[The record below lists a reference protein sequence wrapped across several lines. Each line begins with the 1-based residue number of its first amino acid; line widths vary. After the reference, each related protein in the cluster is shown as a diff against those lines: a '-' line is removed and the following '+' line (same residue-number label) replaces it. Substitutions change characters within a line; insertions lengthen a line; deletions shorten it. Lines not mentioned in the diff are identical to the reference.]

1 VRAPQDED
9 NAALG
14 RPSITCGWDPG
25 RPNETPLLLLHPTH
39 PTLLRNDATT
49 TELNIVPLPP
59 LNPFASMR
67 AQQDEDNDTALDRS
81 SLVTCGWDPG
91 KDDAQRD
98 WPVSL
103 TARLSLRA
111 PPTTTTGA
119 PSPTTSLSQAGS
131 AGMDCRR
138 RRARQRRPPGTS
150 PKKAM
155 ITTMTQSPM
164 TTRTQTRASLNLSTV
179 LLVY

>member
-1 VRAPQDED
+1 MDSLPASSSGSRSKQSSKSSLQFSENEEWKGRGVRERKGSNIKSNNALINPQSRLMFSERVIG
-9 NAALG
+9 ALNG
-14 RPSITCGWDPG
+14 AL
-25 RPNETPLLLLHPTH
+25 NEAFPL
-39 PTLLRNDATT
+39 
-49 TELNIVPLPP
+49 

-67 AQQDEDNDTALDRS
+67 APQDEDNDTALDRS

-111 PPTTTTGA
+111 PPTMPTGA
-119 PSPTTSLSQAGS
+119 PSSTISLSQAGS

-138 RRARQRRPPGTS
+138 RRPQLWTLDFGVGIS
-150 PKKAM
+150 W
-155 ITTMTQSPM
+155 
-164 TTRTQTRASLNLSTV
+164 
-179 LLVY
+179 